1 MNKTE
6 KISYPFAEVVAVMLA
21 AAYEKARG
29 ALRAARDALRAY
41 GEARARAAAATGE
54 LQYLSDHVLRDIG
67 LHRSQIRAYLRNGLW
82 W

>member
-6 KISYPFAEVVAVMLA
+6 RISYPFTQVVAVMLA
-21 AAYEKARG
+21 AAYEKV
-29 ALRAARDALRAY
+29 RDALRAY

-54 LQYLSDHVLRDIG
+54 LEHLSDHVLRDIG
-67 LHRSQIRAYLRNGLW
+67 LHRSQLGAGSRRERSW

>member
-6 KISYPFAEVVAVMLA
+6 KISYPFAQVVAVMLA
-21 AAYEKARG
+21 AAYQK
-29 ALRAARDALRAY
+29 ARDALRAY
-41 GEARARAAAATGE
+41 GEARARSAAATGE